1 MDRRAFIG
9 ALAGGLLAAPLAA
22 GAQQTGK
29 VPRIGL
35 LSNGSPSGSPARK
48 AFSEGLLELGWIEG
62 QNILVEERWA
72 EGRSD
77 RLPGLAAEFVTRK
90 VDVILA
96 SSTPEIRA
104 AKQATSTIPIVM
116 AIGADPV
123 GEGFISS
130 LGRPGTLPGW
140 PGTRTRPS
148 PRSILSS

>member
-1 MDRRAFIG
+1 MHTREAF
-9 ALAGGLLAAPLAA
+9 
-22 GAQQTGK
+22 
-29 VPRIGL
+29 R
-35 LSNGSPSGSPARK
+35 
-48 AFSEGLLELGWIEG
+48 EGLRDLGWIEG

-72 EGRSD
+72 EGKYD
-77 RLPGLAAEFVTRK
+77 KLPGLAAEFVTRK